1 MWPLPNRKLIK
12 TPANEIFSLFKPLQS
27 GRTNFVPEQNLYP
40 LFGCFIRKPISRGPA
55 GKIGNVQK
63 KYAKHEILTYLLTR
77 AKNSIKTKKL
87 KSINRKKLLIDFMRK
102 FCIQKYLRRVYT
114 YIDLTCMQVES
125 LHTYYLHATL
135 CLHVQI
141 YLHSSFYWHK

>member
-63 KYAKHEILTYLLTR
+63 KYAQHEILTYLLTR

-125 LHTYYLHATL
+125 LHATR
-135 CLHVQI
+135 CLHVQILI